1 MVSLEG
7 DQDIYYSENASI
19 RYRMPIDGTK
29 KETMIARQGLYP
41 SMAQN
46 IKEWKRNPWNAKE
59 VVN

>member
-46 IKEWKRNPWNAKE
+46 IKEWKRNP
-59 VVN
+59 